1 MELPFEV
8 GALYNR
14 QKQIHGVF
22 GGQQQGG
29 ISTPKEYPLVI
40 AFTGEAGVS
49 HGYHDFWD
57 DDEVFHY
64 FGEGQVGNMKYVA
77 GNRAIGEH
85 VKDGK
90 TLVVFQM
97 MGKGRP
103 YRYLGRFVCLS
114 SYVQPGTPDREG
126 QPRSAIV
133 FRLRSLEASLGLT
146 SSETNQTEIDA
157 AIDDVGT
164 TSARRETEVRTKQRL
179 FRERLIGVEK
189 GCRLTGIEDLR
200 FLRASHI
207 KPWAD
212 STDNERV
219 DGENGLLLAPHADLL
234 FDQGWISFSST
245 GHLMVSSGLPHV
257 VKGQLGLMLDENHQC
272 GRFSEK
278 QLIFLEFHRDV
289 VFERLERPLWP
300 PNRYPTQNAA
310 QERVPLDAKIS
321 GN

>member
-29 ISTPKEYPLVI
+29 ISTPKEHPLVI

-64 FGEGQVGNMKYVA
+64 FGEGQVGDMKYVA
-77 GNRAIGEH
+77 GNRAIGDH

-103 YRYLGRFVCLS
+103 YRYLGRFICQS
-114 SYVQPGTPDREG
+114 SYVRPDTPDGKG

-133 FRLRSLEASLGLT
+133 FRLKSLEASLGLAA
-146 SSETNQTEIDA
+146 SETEQAEIEA
-157 AIDDVGT
+157 AIDDVGA

-212 STDNERV
+212 STHSERV

-234 FDQGWISFSST
+234 FDRGWISFSTS
-245 GHLMVSSGLPHV
+245 GRLLVSSSLPSDV
-257 VKGQLGLMLDENHQC
+257 QVRLGLKLNTSLRY
-272 GRFSEK
+272 GFFSSK
-278 QLIFLEFHRDV
+278 QLSFLEFHREV
-289 VFERLERPLWP
+289 VFDRRLRPSHSSM
-300 PNRYPTQNAA
+300 Y
-310 QERVPLDAKIS
+310 
-321 GN
+321 

>member
-8 GALYNR
+8 GALYSR

-22 GGQQQGG
+22 GGQRQGG
-29 ISTPKEYPLVI
+29 ISTPKEHPLVI

-64 FGEGQVGNMKYVA
+64 FGEGQVGDMKYVA

-103 YRYLGRFVCLS
+103 YRYLGKFMCQS
-114 SYVQPGTPDREG
+114 SYVQPGMPDREG

-133 FRLRSLEASLGLT
+133 FRLRSLETSLGLAA
-146 SSETNQTEIDA
+146 SETDQAEIDA
-157 AIDDVGT
+157 IDDAGA

-179 FRERLIGVEK
+179 FRERLIGIEK

-212 STDNERV
+212 STDSERV
-219 DGENGLLLAPHADLL
+219 NGENGLLLAPHADLL
-234 FDQGWISFSST
+234 FDRGWISFSSS
-245 GHLMVSSGLPHV
+245 GRLLIAKGLPTDV
-257 VKGQLGLMLDENHQC
+257 QIRLGLKMNASLRYGVFSPNQLG
-272 GRFSEK
+272 
-278 QLIFLEFHRDV
+278 FLEFHREA
-289 VFERLERPLWP
+289 VFGKRHLPSHSPE
-300 PNRYPTQNAA
+300 Y
-310 QERVPLDAKIS
+310 
-321 GN
+321 

>member
-1 MELPFEV
+1 M
-8 GALYNR
+8 
-14 QKQIHGVF
+14 
-22 GGQQQGG
+22 
-29 ISTPKEYPLVI
+29 
-40 AFTGEAGVS
+40 S

-64 FGEGQVGNMKYVA
+64 FGEGQVGDMKYVA

-103 YRYLGRFVCLS
+103 YRYLGRFMCLS
-114 SYVQPGTPDREG
+114 SYVQPGMPDG
-126 QPRSAIV
+126 KAQPRSAIV
-133 FRLRSLEASLGLT
+133 FRLRSLEASLGLAA
-146 SSETNQTEIDA
+146 SESEQAEIDA
-157 AIDDVGT
+157 GAAVDDVGA

-212 STDNERV
+212 STHSERV

-234 FDQGWISFSST
+234 FDRGWISFSSN
-245 GHLMVSSGLPHV
+245 GRLLVSNELPTDV
-257 VKGQLGLMLDENHQC
+257 QGRLGLNLDASLRY
-272 GRFSEK
+272 GIFSRK
-278 QLIFLEFHRDV
+278 QLSFMEFHRDV
-289 VFERLERPLWP
+289 IFGACQRSQNSLEH
-300 PNRYPTQNAA
+300 
-310 QERVPLDAKIS
+310 
-321 GN
+321 

>member
-14 QKQIHGVF
+14 QRQIHGVF

-29 ISTPKEYPLVI
+29 ISTPKEQPLVI

-64 FGEGQVGNMKYVA
+64 FGEGQIGDMKYVA

-85 VKDGK
+85 VNDGK

-103 YRYLGRFVCLS
+103 YRYLGRFMCQS

-126 QPRSAIV
+126 QLRSAIV
-133 FRLRSLEASLGLT
+133 FRLRSLEASLGLAA
-146 SSETNQTEIDA
+146 SEKDQAEIDA
-157 AIDDVGT
+157 AIHDVGA
-164 TSARRETEVRTKQRL
+164 TSTKRETEVRTKQRL
-179 FRERLIGVEK
+179 FRERLISVEK

-212 STDNERV
+212 SSQSERV

-234 FDQGWISFSST
+234 FDRGWISFSSD
-245 GHLMVSSGLPHV
+245 GLLLVSHCLPSDVKDRIGLKLTSHFRC
-257 VKGQLGLMLDENHQC
+257 GTFSQRQL
-272 GRFSEK
+272 S
-278 QLIFLEFHRDV
+278 FLEFHRDA
-289 VFERLERPLWP
+289 VFDRRHSPSLE
-300 PNRYPTQNAA
+300 
-310 QERVPLDAKIS
+310 V
-321 GN
+321 

>member
-29 ISTPKEYPLVI
+29 ISTPKEHPLVI

-64 FGEGQVGNMKYVA
+64 FGEGQVGDMKYVA

-103 YRYLGRFVCLS
+103 YRYLGRFMCQS
-114 SYVQPGTPDREG
+114 SYVRPDTPDGKG
-126 QPRSAIV
+126 QPRAAIV
-133 FRLRSLEASLGLT
+133 FRLRSLEASLGLAA
-146 SSETNQTEIDA
+146 SETDQAEIDA
-157 AIDDVGT
+157 AIDDVGAT
-164 TSARRETEVRTKQRL
+164 TTRRETEVRTKQRL

-212 STDNERV
+212 STHSERV

-234 FDQGWISFSST
+234 FDRGWISFSSS
-245 GHLMVSSGLPHV
+245 GRILVSSELPTDV
-257 VKGQLGLMLDENHQC
+257 QTRLGLSLDASLRY
-272 GRFSEK
+272 GIFSSK
-278 QLIFLEFHRDV
+278 QLDFLEFHRDV
-289 VFERLERPLWP
+289 VFNRTQ
-300 PNRYPTQNAA
+300 PNRSTHRAS
-310 QERVPLDAKIS
+310 EV
-321 GN
+321 

>member
-14 QKQIHGVF
+14 QMQIHGVF

-29 ISTPKEYPLVI
+29 ISTPKKYPLVI

-64 FGEGQVGNMKYVA
+64 FGEGQVGDMKYVA

-85 VKDGK
+85 VKDCK

-103 YRYLGRFVCLS
+103 YRYLGRFMCQS
-114 SYVQPGTPDREG
+114 SYVQPGTLDREG

-133 FRLRSLEASLGLT
+133 FRLRSLEASLGLAE
-146 SSETNQTEIDA
+146 SETEQAEIEA
-157 AIDDVGT
+157 AIEEVGA
-164 TSARRETEVRTKQRL
+164 TSTRRETEVRTRQRL

-212 STDNERV
+212 STHSERV

-234 FDQGWISFSST
+234 FDRGWISFSSS
-245 GHLMVSSGLPHV
+245 GHLLVSSGLPSDVQVRLGLKLDSSLRHGLFSP
-257 VKGQLGLMLDENHQC
+257 KQLG
-272 GRFSEK
+272 
-278 QLIFLEFHRDV
+278 FLEFHREVIFDQRHATSRSP
-289 VFERLERPLWP
+289 E
-300 PNRYPTQNAA
+300 Y
-310 QERVPLDAKIS
+310 
-321 GN
+321 

>member
-22 GGQQQGG
+22 GGQRQGG
-29 ISTPKEYPLVI
+29 ISTPKEHPLVI

-64 FGEGQVGNMKYVA
+64 FGEGQVGDMKYVA

-103 YRYLGRFVCLS
+103 YRYLGRFMCQS
-114 SYVQPGTPDREG
+114 SYIQPGTPDREG

-146 SSETNQTEIDA
+146 AGESDQAEIDA
-157 AIDDVGT
+157 AFDDVGA

-207 KPWAD
+207 KPWAN
-212 STDNERV
+212 STDSERV

-234 FDQGWISFSST
+234 FDRGWISFSASGRLLISNDLPTNVQASLGLNLDTSLRYGIFSST
-245 GHLMVSSGLPHV
+245 
-257 VKGQLGLMLDENHQC
+257 QLG
-272 GRFSEK
+272 
-278 QLIFLEFHRDV
+278 FLEFHRDV
-289 VFERLERPLWP
+289 VFDRRHPPSDSPGHRP
-300 PNRYPTQNAA
+300 
-310 QERVPLDAKIS
+310 
-321 GN
+321 

>member
-29 ISTPKEYPLVI
+29 ISTPKEHPLVI

-57 DDEVFHY
+57 DHEVFHY
-64 FGEGQVGNMKYVA
+64 FGEGQVGDMKYLA

-103 YRYLGRFVCLS
+103 YRYLGRFMCQS
-114 SYVQPGTPDREG
+114 SYVQPGMPDGKG

-133 FRLRSLEASLGLT
+133 FRLRSLEASLGLAA
-146 SSETNQTEIDA
+146 SESEQAEIDS
-157 AIDDVGT
+157 AIDDTGET
-164 TSARRETEVRTKQRL
+164 TTRRETEVRTKQRL
-179 FRERLIGVEK
+179 FRERLIVVEK

-212 STDNERV
+212 STHSERV

-234 FDQGWISFSST
+234 FDRGWISFSSS
-245 GHLMVSSGLPHV
+245 GRLLISNGLPSDV
-257 VKGQLGLMLDENHQC
+257 QVRLGLTLDASLRYGE
-272 GRFSEK
+272 FSRK
-278 QLIFLEFHRDV
+278 QVSFLEFHRHM
-289 VFERLERPLWP
+289 VFDKRRSPSDFP
-300 PNRYPTQNAA
+300 
-310 QERVPLDAKIS
+310 
-321 GN
+321 

>member
-29 ISTPKEYPLVI
+29 ISTPKEHPLVI

-64 FGEGQVGNMKYVA
+64 FGEGQIGDMKYVA

-103 YRYLGRFVCLS
+103 YRYLGRFMCQS

-126 QPRSAIV
+126 QLRSAIV
-133 FRLRSLEASLGLT
+133 FRLRSLEASLGLAA
-146 SSETNQTEIDA
+146 SETDQAEIDA
-157 AIDDVGT
+157 AIDDVGA
-164 TSARRETEVRTKQRL
+164 TSTRRETEVRTKQRL

-212 STDNERV
+212 STHGERV

-234 FDQGWISFSST
+234 FDRGWISFSS
-245 GHLMVSSGLPHV
+245 SGLLLVSNYLPSDV
-257 VKGQLGLMLDENHQC
+257 RGRIGLELTERLRCGTFSQRQL
-272 GRFSEK
+272 S
-278 QLIFLEFHRDV
+278 FLEFHRDA
-289 VFERLERPLWP
+289 VFVRRHSPSL
-300 PNRYPTQNAA
+300 
-310 QERVPLDAKIS
+310 KF
-321 GN
+321 

>member
-29 ISTPKEYPLVI
+29 ISTPKEHPLVI

-64 FGEGQVGNMKYVA
+64 FGEGQVGDMKYVA

-103 YRYLGRFVCLS
+103 YRYLGRFLCQS

-133 FRLRSLEASLGLT
+133 FRLRSLEASIGLAAG
-146 SSETNQTEIDA
+146 ETDQAEIDA
-157 AIDDVGT
+157 AIDDVGAT
-164 TSARRETEVRTKQRL
+164 TTRRETEVRTKQRL

-212 STDNERV
+212 STHSERV

-234 FDQGWISFSST
+234 FDRGWISFSAS
-245 GHLMVSSGLPHV
+245 GRVLVSSSLPSDVQVRFGL
-257 VKGQLGLMLDENHQC
+257 KFDTSIRYGI
-272 GRFSEK
+272 FSRK
-278 QLIFLEFHRDV
+278 QLSFLEFHRDV
-289 VFERLERPLWP
+289 VFDRRMEMSRPLHSS
-300 PNRYPTQNAA
+300 NA
-310 QERVPLDAKIS
+310 
-321 GN
+321 

>member
-22 GGQQQGG
+22 GGQRQGG
-29 ISTPKEYPLVI
+29 ISTPKEHPLVI

-57 DDEVFHY
+57 DAEVFHY
-64 FGEGQVGNMKYVA
+64 FGEGQVGDMKYVA

-103 YRYLGRFVCLS
+103 YRYLGRFMCQS
-114 SYVQPGTPDREG
+114 SYVQPGMPDGKG

-133 FRLRSLEASLGLT
+133 FRLRSLEASLGLAA
-146 SSETNQTEIDA
+146 SESEQAEIDS
-157 AIDDVGT
+157 AIDDTGET
-164 TSARRETEVRTKQRL
+164 TTRRETEVRTKQRL

-212 STDNERV
+212 STHSERV
-219 DGENGLLLAPHADLL
+219 DGENGFLLAPHADLL
-234 FDQGWISFSST
+234 FDRGWISFSAS
-245 GHLMVSSGLPHV
+245 GRLLISNGLPTDV
-257 VKGQLGLMLDENHQC
+257 QVRLGLTLDASRRYGEFSQKQLG
-272 GRFSEK
+272 
-278 QLIFLEFHRDV
+278 FLEFHRDV
-289 VFERLERPLWP
+289 IFDRPIARDR
-300 PNRYPTQNAA
+300 NSEGESTS
-310 QERVPLDAKIS
+310 IS
-321 GN
+321 RRATSGH

>member
-29 ISTPKEYPLVI
+29 ISTPKEHPLVI

-64 FGEGQVGNMKYVA
+64 FGEGQVGDMKYVA

-85 VKDGK
+85 VRDGK

-103 YRYLGRFVCLS
+103 YRYLGRFMCQS

-126 QPRSAIV
+126 QLRSAIV
-133 FRLRSLEASLGLT
+133 FRLRSLEASLGLAA
-146 SSETNQTEIDA
+146 SETEQAEIDA
-157 AIDDVGT
+157 ALDDVGAT
-164 TSARRETEVRTKQRL
+164 TAMRATEVRTKQRL

-212 STDNERV
+212 STHCERV

-234 FDQGWISFSST
+234 FDRGWISFSSS
-245 GHLMVSSGLPHV
+245 GRLLVSNDLPFEVRDRLGLKLDTPLRHRNFSP
-257 VKGQLGLMLDENHQC
+257 KQLG
-272 GRFSEK
+272 
-278 QLIFLEFHRDV
+278 FLEFHRDAI
-289 VFERLERPLWP
+289 F
-300 PNRYPTQNAA
+300 NRRHPHQT
-310 QERVPLDAKIS
+310 PHSIDC
-321 GN
+321 

>member
-14 QKQIHGVF
+14 QRQIHGVF

-29 ISTPKEYPLVI
+29 ISTPKEHPLVI

-49 HGYHDFWD
+49 HGYRDFWD

-64 FGEGQVGNMKYVA
+64 FGEGQVGDMKYMA

-97 MGKGRP
+97 MGKRRP
-103 YRYLGRFVCLS
+103 YRYLGRFLCES
-114 SYVQPGTPDREG
+114 SYIQPGTPDREG
-126 QPRSAIV
+126 QLRSAIV
-133 FRLRSLEASLGLT
+133 FRLKSLEASLGLT
-146 SSETNQTEIDA
+146 AGESDQAEIDA
-157 AIDDVGT
+157 AFDDVGA

-179 FRERLIGVEK
+179 FRERLIGIEK

-212 STDNERV
+212 STHSERV

-234 FDQGWISFSST
+234 FDRGWISFSSS
-245 GHLMVSSGLPHV
+245 GHLLVSSGLPSDVQVRLGLKLDSSLRHGLFSP
-257 VKGQLGLMLDENHQC
+257 KQLG
-272 GRFSEK
+272 
-278 QLIFLEFHRDV
+278 FLEFHREVIFDQRHATSRSP
-289 VFERLERPLWP
+289 E
-300 PNRYPTQNAA
+300 Y
-310 QERVPLDAKIS
+310 
-321 GN
+321 

>member
-29 ISTPKEYPLVI
+29 ISTPKEHPLVI

-64 FGEGQVGNMKYVA
+64 FGEGQVGDMKYVA

-85 VKDGK
+85 AKDGK
-90 TLVVFQM
+90 TLIVFQM

-103 YRYLGRFVCLS
+103 YRYLGRFMCQS
-114 SYVQPGTPDREG
+114 SYVQPGMPDGKG

-133 FRLRSLEASLGLT
+133 FRLRSLEASLGLAT
-146 SSETNQTEIDA
+146 SETDQAEIDA
-157 AIDDVGT
+157 AIDDVGA
-164 TSARRETEVRTKQRL
+164 TSARRESEVRTKQRL

-212 STDNERV
+212 STHSERV

-234 FDQGWISFSST
+234 FDRGWISFSST
-245 GHLMVSSGLPHV
+245 SRLLVSSSLPFDVQDRLGLKLDASLRHGIFSQ
-257 VKGQLGLMLDENHQC
+257 KQLG
-272 GRFSEK
+272 
-278 QLIFLEFHRDV
+278 FLEFHRDV
-289 VFERLERPLWP
+289 IFNGRHVSSRNF
-300 PNRYPTQNAA
+300 
-310 QERVPLDAKIS
+310 
-321 GN
+321 

>member
-29 ISTPKEYPLVI
+29 ISTPKEHPLVI

-64 FGEGQVGNMKYVA
+64 FGEGQVGDMKYVA

-103 YRYLGRFVCLS
+103 YRYLGRFMCQS
-114 SYVQPGTPDREG
+114 SYVQPDTPDREG

-133 FRLRSLEASLGLT
+133 FRLRSLEASLGLMAGEKDEAEINTALESIDST
-146 SSETNQTEIDA
+146 STI
-157 AIDDVGT
+157 
-164 TSARRETEVRTKQRL
+164 RETAVRTKQRL

-212 STDNERV
+212 STHSERV

-234 FDQGWISFSST
+234 FDGGWISFSKEANLIVAPDFPLNVQNSLRLDIT
-245 GHLMVSSGLPHV
+245 QGRNCGPFSQR
-257 VKGQLGLMLDENHQC
+257 QLEY
-272 GRFSEK
+272 
-278 QLIFLEFHRDV
+278 LEFHRDT
-289 VFERLERPLWP
+289 VFRRCTYE
-300 PNRYPTQNAA
+300 YPIENK
-310 QERVPLDAKIS
+310 RDS
-321 GN
+321 

>member
-14 QKQIHGVF
+14 QRQIHGVF

-29 ISTPKEYPLVI
+29 ISTPKEHPLVI

-64 FGEGQVGNMKYVA
+64 FGEGQVGDMKYVA

-103 YRYLGRFVCLS
+103 YRYLGRFMCQS
-114 SYVQPGTPDREG
+114 SYVEPGTRDREG
-126 QPRSAIV
+126 QPRSSIV
-133 FRLRSLEASLGLT
+133 FRLTSLEASLGLAP
-146 SSETNQTEIDA
+146 SETDLAEIDA
-157 AIDDVGT
+157 ASDEGGST
-164 TSARRETEVRTKQRL
+164 TARRETEVRTRQRL

-212 STDNERV
+212 STHSERV

-234 FDQGWISFSST
+234 FDQGWISFSSSGRLVISSRLPSEVTT
-245 GHLMVSSGLPHV
+245 G
-257 VKGQLGLMLDENHQC
+257 LGLKLDANQQC
-272 GRFSEK
+272 GAFSRK
-278 QLIFLEFHRDV
+278 QLSFLEFHRDV
-289 VFERLERPLWP
+289 VFNDLRHNGSSP
-300 PNRYPTQNAA
+300 Q
-310 QERVPLDAKIS
+310 D
-321 GN
+321 

>member
-14 QKQIHGVF
+14 QRQIHGVF

-29 ISTPKEYPLVI
+29 ISTPKEHPLVI

-64 FGEGQVGNMKYVA
+64 FGEGQVGDMKYVA

-85 VKDGK
+85 VRDGK

-103 YRYLGRFVCLS
+103 YRYLGRFMCQS

-133 FRLRSLEASLGLT
+133 FRLRSLEASLGLAA
-146 SSETNQTEIDA
+146 SETDQAEIDA

-164 TSARRETEVRTKQRL
+164 TTTRRETEVRTKQRL

-207 KPWAD
+207 KPWAA
-212 STDNERV
+212 STHSERV
-219 DGENGLLLAPHADLL
+219 DGENGLLLAPHVDLL
-234 FDQGWISFSST
+234 FDRGWISFSSS
-245 GHLMVSSGLPHV
+245 GHLLLSKNLPSDV
-257 VKGQLGLMLDENHQC
+257 QVRLGLNLSEPLKC
-272 GRFSEK
+272 GAFSQK
-278 QLIFLEFHRDV
+278 QISFLEFHREV
-289 VFERLERPLWP
+289 VFHSQRPRRP
-300 PNRYPTQNAA
+300 PR
-310 QERVPLDAKIS
+310 D
-321 GN
+321 

>member
-1 MELPFEV
+1 M
-8 GALYNR
+8 
-14 QKQIHGVF
+14 
-22 GGQQQGG
+22 
-29 ISTPKEYPLVI
+29 
-40 AFTGEAGVS
+40 S
-49 HGYHDFWD
+49 HGYHDFGD

-64 FGEGQVGNMKYVA
+64 FGEGQVGNMKYVS

-97 MGKGRP
+97 MGKRRP
-103 YRYLGRFVCLS
+103 YRYLGRFMCQS

-133 FRLRSLEASLGLT
+133 FRMRSLEASLGLAP
-146 SSETNQTEIDA
+146 SETDQAEIDA
-157 AIDDVGT
+157 AIDDVGV
-164 TSARRETEVRTKQRL
+164 TSTRRETEVRTKQRL

-212 STDNERV
+212 STHSERI

-234 FDQGWISFSST
+234 FDRGWISFSANGRLLISNE
-245 GHLMVSSGLPHV
+245 LPSNVQSRIGL
-257 VKGQLGLMLDENHQC
+257 KLDPPRQF
-272 GRFSEK
+272 GTFSQK
-278 QLIFLEFHRDV
+278 QLSFLKFHRDF
-289 VFERLERPLWP
+289 VFSSCQRQPNPL
-300 PNRYPTQNAA
+300 
-310 QERVPLDAKIS
+310 
-321 GN
+321 

>member
-29 ISTPKEYPLVI
+29 ISTPKEHPLVI

-57 DDEVFHY
+57 DEEVFHY
-64 FGEGQVGNMKYVA
+64 FGEGQVGDMKYVA

-103 YRYLGRFVCLS
+103 YRYLGRFLCQS
-114 SYVQPGTPDREG
+114 SYVRPGTPDREG

-133 FRLRSLEASLGLT
+133 FRLKSLEASLGLAA
-146 SSETNQTEIDA
+146 SEKDQAEIDA
-157 AIDDVGT
+157 AVDDVDA
-164 TSARRETEVRTKQRL
+164 TSARREIEVRTKQRL

-200 FLRASHI
+200 I

-212 STDNERV
+212 SSHAERV

-234 FDQGWISFSST
+234 FDRGWISFSSS
-245 GHLMVSSGLPHV
+245 GRLLVSNSLPFDVQDRLGLKLDASLRHGVFSP
-257 VKGQLGLMLDENHQC
+257 KQLG
-272 GRFSEK
+272 
-278 QLIFLEFHRDV
+278 FLEFHRDV
-289 VFERLERPLWP
+289 VFDRAT
-300 PNRYPTQNAA
+300 PNSRA
-310 QERVPLDAKIS
+310 IS
-321 GN
+321 R

>member
-1 MELPFEV
+1 MDLPFEV

-29 ISTPKEYPLVI
+29 ISTPKEHPLVI

-64 FGEGQVGNMKYVA
+64 FGEGQVGDMRYVA

-85 VKDGK
+85 VKDDK

-103 YRYLGRFVCLS
+103 YRYLGRFICQS
-114 SYVQPGTPDREG
+114 SYVQPGTSDREG
-126 QPRSAIV
+126 KPRSAIV
-133 FRLRSLEASLGLT
+133 FRLRSLESSLGLAASGT
-146 SSETNQTEIDA
+146 DQAEIDA
-157 AIDDVGT
+157 PIDDVGT
-164 TSARRETEVRTKQRL
+164 TSTRRETDVRTKQRL
-179 FRERLIGVEK
+179 FRERLIGIEK

-212 STDNERV
+212 SSHSERV
-219 DGENGLLLAPHADLL
+219 DGENGLLLAPHADHL
-234 FDQGWISFSST
+234 FDGGWISFSAS
-245 GHLMVSSGLPHV
+245 GCLLVSSNLPAGV
-257 VKGQLGLMLDENHQC
+257 RARLGLHLNTSVRY
-272 GRFSEK
+272 GAFSPK
-278 QLIFLEFHRDV
+278 QLRFLEYHRDV
-289 VFERLERPLWP
+289 VFRIHQSPS
-300 PNRYPTQNAA
+300 T
-310 QERVPLDAKIS
+310 
-321 GN
+321 

>member
-1 MELPFEV
+1 MELPFDV

-14 QKQIHGVF
+14 KEQIHAVF

-29 ISTPKEYPLVI
+29 ISTPKGTPLVI
-40 AFTGEAGVS
+40 AFTGEAGMS

-64 FGEGQVGNMKYVA
+64 FGEGQVGDMKYVA

-103 YRYLGRFVCLS
+103 YRYLGKFMCQS

-133 FRLRSLEASLGLT
+133 FRLRSLEASLGLAA
-146 SSETNQTEIDA
+146 SETDQAEIDA
-157 AIDDVGT
+157 AIDDVGA
-164 TSARRETEVRTKQRL
+164 TSTRRETEVRTKQRL

-212 STDNERV
+212 STHSERV

-234 FDQGWISFSST
+234 FDRGWISFSKEAN
-245 GHLMVSSGLPHV
+245 LIVAQDLPLNV
-257 VKGQLGLMLDENHQC
+257 QNSLKLDLRQ
-272 GRFSEK
+272 GRAYGSFSQRQMEY
-278 QLIFLEFHRDV
+278 LEFHRDT
-289 VFERLERPLWP
+289 VFRRCTHKYSIA
-300 PNRYPTQNAA
+300 NQC
-310 QERVPLDAKIS
+310 DS
-321 GN
+321 

>member
-1 MELPFEV
+1 MELPFDV

-14 QKQIHGVF
+14 KEQIHAVF

-29 ISTPKEYPLVI
+29 ISTPKEHPLVI

-64 FGEGQVGNMKYVA
+64 FGEGQVGDMKYVA

-103 YRYLGRFVCLS
+103 YRYLGRFMCQS
-114 SYVQPGTPDREG
+114 SYVQPGMPDGKG

-133 FRLRSLEASLGLT
+133 FRLRSLEASLGLAA
-146 SSETNQTEIDA
+146 SESEQAEIDS
-157 AIDDVGT
+157 AIDDTGET
-164 TSARRETEVRTKQRL
+164 TTRRETEVRTKQRL

-212 STDNERV
+212 STHSERV

-234 FDQGWISFSST
+234 FDRGWISFSSS
-245 GHLMVSSGLPHV
+245 GRLLVSSGLPSDVQVRLGLKMDASLRHGIFSP
-257 VKGQLGLMLDENHQC
+257 KQLG
-272 GRFSEK
+272 
-278 QLIFLEFHRDV
+278 FLEFHRNV
-289 VFERLERPLWP
+289 VFDRRHLP
-300 PNRYPTQNAA
+300 
-310 QERVPLDAKIS
+310 
-321 GN
+321 

>member
-1 MELPFEV
+1 MELPFDV

-14 QKQIHGVF
+14 KEQIHAVF

-29 ISTPKEYPLVI
+29 ISTPKEHPLVI

-49 HGYHDFWD
+49 HGYRDFWD
-57 DDEVFHY
+57 DDEFFHY
-64 FGEGQVGNMKYVA
+64 FGEGQVGDMKYVA

-103 YRYLGRFVCLS
+103 YRYLGRFMCQS

-133 FRLRSLEASLGLT
+133 FRLRSLEASLGLAA
-146 SSETNQTEIDA
+146 SETDQAEIDA
-157 AIDDVGT
+157 IIDDVGA
-164 TSARRETEVRTKQRL
+164 TSTRRETEVRTKQRL

-207 KPWAD
+207 KPWAE
-212 STDNERV
+212 STHSERV
-219 DGENGLLLAPHADLL
+219 DGENGLLLTPHADLL
-234 FDQGWISFSST
+234 FDRGWISFSSS
-245 GHLMVSSGLPHV
+245 GRLLISSNLPFDVQDRLGLKLDPSLRHGIFSP
-257 VKGQLGLMLDENHQC
+257 KQLG
-272 GRFSEK
+272 
-278 QLIFLEFHRDV
+278 FLAFHREV
-289 VFERLERPLWP
+289 VFDSARRPP
-300 PNRYPTQNAA
+300 
-310 QERVPLDAKIS
+310 EIE
-321 GN
+321 

>member
-14 QKQIHGVF
+14 QNQIHGVF

-29 ISTPKEYPLVI
+29 ISTPKEHPLVI

-57 DDEVFHY
+57 DAEVFHY
-64 FGEGQVGNMKYVA
+64 FGEGQVGDMKYVA

-90 TLVVFQM
+90 ALVVFQM

-103 YRYLGRFVCLS
+103 YRYLGRFMCLS

-133 FRLRSLEASLGLT
+133 FRLRSLETSLGL
-146 SSETNQTEIDA
+146 SAGESDQAEIDA
-157 AIDDVGT
+157 AFDDVGAT
-164 TSARRETEVRTKQRL
+164 TTRRETEVRTKQRL

-212 STDNERV
+212 STHSERV
-219 DGENGLLLAPHADLL
+219 DGENGLLLAPNADLL
-234 FDQGWISFSST
+234 FDRGWISFSSSCR
-245 GHLMVSSGLPHV
+245 LLVSSQLPIEVHDR
-257 VKGQLGLMLDENHQC
+257 LGLDLNNRVPRGVFSKRQLD
-272 GRFSEK
+272 
-278 QLIFLEFHRDV
+278 FLEFHRETI
-289 VFERLERPLWP
+289 FYKREHLSHP
-300 PNRYPTQNAA
+300 
-310 QERVPLDAKIS
+310 
-321 GN
+321 